1 MLFSKKALGME
12 ICQEGVKFAVV
23 GGKREFPRLDAYLI
37 APFPADTVKLSLR
50 EPNVQNPSAF
60 VAGIRESYLRLLTP
74 IKRVSV
80 SLPDSIGRVML
91 LDLETRFKN
100 REEGRDIIRWKLK
113 KSLPFD
119 IGEVHLDYQVL
130 RERETGEIT
139 TLVALISRQVVN
151 QFEELL
157 VEAGLEPNKLDFTT
171 FNRYRLF
178 ANRVEMSEYVAVM
191 TCFGRSV
198 SILIF
203 NSGTLEF
210 YRSKEIPGTALDA
223 DRVFREINSS
233 LLVHKERY
241 PGHGVNQVY
250 YSASVDEAEL
260 FRSVVAETVGVEP
273 LPLDVDRIVGCK
285 EGLTVDKKTLNML
298 SASLGAATR
307 NL

>member
-1 MLFSKKALGME
+1 MLFAKNALGME
-12 ICQEGVKFAVV
+12 IGQDGVKFALV
-23 GGKREFPRLDAYLI
+23 GGKRELPRLDAYLV

-50 EPNVQNPSAF
+50 EPNVQNTSGF

-91 LDLETRFKN
+91 LNLETRFKN

-130 RERETGEIT
+130 TERETGEIV
-139 TLVALISRQVVN
+139 TLVALVSRQVVN
-151 QFEELL
+151 QYEELL
-157 VEAGLEPNKLDFTT
+157 LEAGLEPGKIDFTT

-178 ANRVEMSEYVAVM
+178 ANRLELAEYAAFM
-191 TCFGRSV
+191 TCFGKSV

-203 NSGTLEF
+203 NSGILEF
-210 YRSKEIPGTALDA
+210 YRSKEIPGTSLDA

-233 LLVHKERY
+233 LLVHKERH
-241 PGHGVNQVY
+241 PGHTINQVY
-250 YSASVDEAEL
+250 CSASTDEAEL
-260 FRSVVAETVGVEP
+260 FRSVVAETVGLEP
-273 LPLDVDRIVGCK
+273 LSLDVDRVVSRK
-285 EGLTVDKKTLNML
+285 EGLTVDNKTLNLL